1 MMSVPIRIPGL
12 RGATLLLGVLLLAWV
27 APEGRL
33 WLETG
38 LGALTTA
45 VLLAHLF
52 QHFLGGRVLSVG
64 AWVGVTAVFGLLFGL
79 GSALFTLFLM
89 AAKTG
94 LHGHGPEFTPAE
106 INWAW
111 NQIPLWSLAGLLGG
125 LGLGMIAVTIKG
137 KR

>member
-1 MMSVPIRIPGL
+1 MNVPSRLPGL
-12 RGATLLLGVLLLAWV
+12 RGATLLLGVLLLAWI

-33 WLETG
+33 WLEMG
-38 LGALTTA
+38 MGVLTTA
-45 VLLAHLF
+45 VLLAHLL

-64 AWVGVTAVFGLLFGL
+64 AWVGATAVAGFLFGL

-106 INWAW
+106 INWVW
-111 NQIPLWSLAGLLGG
+111 SQLPLWSLVGSLAG
-125 LGLGMIAVTIKG
+125 LGLGMITSAT
-137 KR
+137 RRER